1 MKEVLRLWLLAA
13 ALGAAAGC
21 LGAAAGCAREQA
33 PPPPAA
39 RPCPSDAG
47 APVVDPPLL
56 AFLSK
61 ARSLHHQAD
70 VAEAEQDATRAVGA
84 LERIVA
90 EPPPGSLAGRP
101 EVEEVL
107 SDAFA
112 RLAELRVGQGD
123 FGRAASDVE
132 RGLGHA
138 NEPSYFRGH
147 LFEVRGLVEER
158 RADALTREGKGD
170 EARKARRLA
179 IEASEEAVRIQ
190 DEVIRRAVGG
200 KP

>member
-1 MKEVLRLWLLAA
+1 MTRRPRLWLLAA
-13 ALGAAAGC
+13 ALG
-21 LGAAAGCAREQA
+21 GAAACSSER

-39 RPCPSDAG
+39 TRPC
-47 APVVDPPLL
+47 APEAPAAAVDPPLL

-70 VAEAEQDATRAVGA
+70 VAEAEQEPRRALVA

-90 EPPPGSLAGRP
+90 EPPPASLGGRP

-112 RLAELRVGQGD
+112 RLAELRAGQGD
-123 FGRAASDVE
+123 FERAAGDVE

-138 NEPSYFRGH
+138 GEPSYFRGH

-158 RADALTREGKGD
+158 RADALAREGNAD
-170 EARKARRLA
+170 EARRARRRA

>member
-1 MKEVLRLWLLAA
+1 MKRGSPSRRLAGPWLLAGALAMLA
-13 ALGAAAGC
+13 A
-21 LGAAAGCAREQA
+21 CASERPQPA
-33 PPPPAA
+33 P
-39 RPCPSDAG
+39 RPCPSEASS
-47 APVVDPPLL
+47 AAAIDPPLL

-70 VAEAEQDATRAVGA
+70 VAEAEQDAPRAVGA

-90 EPPPGSLAGRP
+90 EPPPKPLAGRP

-112 RLAELRVGQGD
+112 RLAELRTGQGD
-123 FGRAASDVE
+123 FGRASADIE
-132 RGLGHA
+132 RGLTHA
-138 NEPSYFRGH
+138 TEPSYFRGH

-158 RADALTREGKGD
+158 HADALAREGKGD
-170 EARKARRLA
+170 DAKQARRRA

>member
-1 MKEVLRLWLLAA
+1 MRDALRLWLLAG
-13 ALGAAAGC
+13 ALGAAVGGA
-21 LGAAAGCAREQA
+21 GAASGCAREQ

-39 RPCPSDAG
+39 RPCAPEGG
-47 APVVDPPLL
+47 APAVDPPLL

-70 VAEAEQDATRAVGA
+70 VAEAEQDPPRALAA

-101 EVEEVL
+101 EVAEVL

-112 RLAELRVGQGD
+112 RLAELRAVQGD
-123 FGRAASDVE
+123 FGRAAADIE
-132 RGLGHA
+132 RGLSHA
-138 NEPSYFRGH
+138 NEPTYFRGH

-158 RADALTREGKGD
+158 RADALAREGKGD
-170 EARKARRLA
+170 EARQARRQA

>member
-1 MKEVLRLWLLAA
+1 MRRAFRLWLLGG
-13 ALGAAAGC
+13 ALGAASGC
-21 LGAAAGCAREQA
+21 LAAAAGCSRSQPA
-33 PPPPAA
+33 PVATE
-39 RPCPSDAG
+39 RPCPADDA
-47 APVVDPPLL
+47 AAVVDPPLL

-70 VAEAEQDATRAVGA
+70 VAEAEQDVPRALA
-84 LERIVA
+84 AIERIVA
-90 EPPPGSLAGRP
+90 EPPGALKGRP

-123 FGRAASDVE
+123 FTRAATDIE

-158 RADALTREGKGD
+158 HADALAREGKGD

-190 DEVIRRAVGG
+190 DEVIRRAIGG